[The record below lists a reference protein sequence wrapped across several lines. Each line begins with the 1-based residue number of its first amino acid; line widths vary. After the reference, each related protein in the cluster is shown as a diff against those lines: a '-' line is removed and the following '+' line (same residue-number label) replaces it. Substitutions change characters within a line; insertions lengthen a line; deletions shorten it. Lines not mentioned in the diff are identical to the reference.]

1 MGYATR
7 MVAKAIFGTPP
18 TSTYEQALHCFL
30 RAEEIEVIL
39 YYFFY
44 NSFALQ
50 PGFYSTNTY
59 YIGEVYE
66 RLGKGTEALQ
76 EYKASFRAPVITADD
91 KTIHFKVNYFYSFN
105 FYQF

>member
-39 YYFFY
+39 YYFFLQFVC
-44 NSFALQ
+44 FAARILQ
-50 PGFYSTNTY
+50 HQHILYRRG
-59 YIGEVYE
+59 
-66 RLGKGTEALQ
+66 L
-76 EYKASFRAPVITADD
+76 
-91 KTIHFKVNYFYSFN
+91 
-105 FYQF
+105 

>member
-39 YYFFY
+39 YYFFFTIRLLCSQDSTAPTHIILEKFM
-44 NSFALQ
+44 NDWEKEQKPFKNTKPALEHLLLLQ
-50 PGFYSTNTY
+50 MIKPSTS
-59 YIGEVYE
+59 
-66 RLGKGTEALQ
+66 K
-76 EYKASFRAPVITADD
+76 
-91 KTIHFKVNYFYSFN
+91 
-105 FYQF
+105 